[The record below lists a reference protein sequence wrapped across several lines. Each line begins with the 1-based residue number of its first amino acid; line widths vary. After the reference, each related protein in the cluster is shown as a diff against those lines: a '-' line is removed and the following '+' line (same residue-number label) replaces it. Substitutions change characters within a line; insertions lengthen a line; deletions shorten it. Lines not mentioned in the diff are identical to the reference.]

1 MRANSS
7 ERRDPKQ
14 QLAALATS
22 LALVAAVTGVVFA
35 VRSFAPVLSLGV
47 LYLLAVVPVAVLF
60 GLAWAITISIVS
72 MLTFNFF
79 FLAPVH
85 TLELRDSAN
94 WFALAVYLVTA
105 VVVSELATRLRRRAS
120 EAAEREL
127 EAKLLASVATTLLE
141 ADHVQNRLKDV
152 SAQVADAFRL
162 ADAHIELGSLRS
174 AEPGERAVDL
184 RLGDSFVGRLY
195 FPAAEEL
202 PAVAEERTL
211 PALASILAVAVER
224 ERLSRAA
231 LDAEALRR
239 SDTIKT
245 AVLRAVSHDLR
256 SPLTAIRAAGEGL
269 ERADLQ
275 LDHEARGELVETITG
290 EAARLERLVTN
301 LLDLSRLEAGAA
313 SPRPELW
320 TADDL
325 IGGALETLGAAAAR
339 VIVRLP
345 DEPVA
350 TVVDGAQAER
360 VLVNLLENAAKFS
373 SADETID
380 VGASVEAG
388 ELLMRV
394 RDRGPGIPPRQAGRI
409 FDAFESSSRGTG
421 MGLGLAIATG
431 FAQANG
437 GRVWFEPADGGG
449 AVFVFALP
457 AARLPAKVRS

>member
-350 TVVDGAQAER
+350 TVVD
-360 VLVNLLENAAKFS
+360 
-373 SADETID
+373 
-380 VGASVEAG
+380 
-388 ELLMRV
+388 
-394 RDRGPGIPPRQAGRI
+394 
-409 FDAFESSSRGTG
+409 
-421 MGLGLAIATG
+421 
-431 FAQANG
+431 
-437 GRVWFEPADGGG
+437 
-449 AVFVFALP
+449 
-457 AARLPAKVRS
+457 